1 MTTEPTKASSPVVLV
16 DDLHVRFVSRDLDL
30 PVVSGVSFA
39 LHPRET
45 LCLLGESGSGKSVTM
60 RALMRLLPDSARLS
74 GRIVIDGQEVL
85 ALDEQRLRGL
95 RGKSVAMIFQEPMT
109 ALDPVF
115 TVGRQIAETAVFHEG
130 ISYRAAD
137 RRALEL
143 LEMVQVPSPKRRLAA
158 YPHELSGGL
167 RQRMMI
173 AMALACRPK
182 VLLADEPTTALDATV
197 QIQIL
202 LLLRELQKELGMAT
216 IVVTHDLG
224 VACETADRVAVMY
237 AGRFVETGPV
247 VSLMDAP
254 QHPYTLGL
262 LNSTVHGQARG
273 TRLNPIV
280 GSPPDLASLPPGC
293 SFAARC
299 VDAWETCSAQAPRL
313 RISGDRTVRC
323 HKYNESD
330 PPLSSTAAS

>member
-1 MTTEPTKASSPVVLV
+1 MTHDPSSPLVQV
-16 DDLHVRFVSRDLDL
+16 DDLRVRFVSRDLDL

-39 LHPRET
+39 LQARET

-60 RALMRLLPDSARLS
+60 RALMRLLPPTARLS
-74 GRIVIDGQEVL
+74 GRVLVDGQDVL
-85 ALDEQRLRGL
+85 SLDDRGLRRL

-115 TVGRQIAETAVFHEG
+115 TVGRQIAETILSHEDVSHG
-130 ISYRAAD
+130 AAD

-143 LEMVQVPSPKRRLAA
+143 LEMVQVPSAKRRLAA

-173 AMALACRPK
+173 AMALASRPK

-202 LLLRELQKELGMAT
+202 LLLRELQKELGMAV

-247 VSLMDAP
+247 ADLMETP
-254 QHPYTLGL
+254 QHPYTRGL
-262 LNSTVHGQARG
+262 MNSTVHGQARG
-273 TRLNPIV
+273 TRLTTIE
-280 GSPPDLASLPPGC
+280 GAPPDLASLPAGC
-293 SFAARC
+293 SFAPRC
-299 VDAWETCSAQAPRL
+299 SDAWDACTAAMPPAHRA
-313 RISGDRTVRC
+313 GDRTVRC
-323 HKYNESD
+323 HRYSQEAPS
-330 PPLSSTAAS
+330 PGR

>member
-1 MTTEPTKASSPVVLV
+1 MTIESKAPIVQV
-16 DDLHVRFVSRDLDL
+16 DNLHVRFVSRDLDL
-30 PVVSGVSFA
+30 PVVSGVSFSLA
-39 LHPRET
+39 PRET
-45 LCLLGESGSGKSVTM
+45 LCFLGESGSGKSVTM
-60 RALMRLLPDSARLS
+60 RALMRLLPASARLS
-74 GRIVIDGQEVL
+74 GRVIVDGEDVL
-85 ALDEQRLRGL
+85 VLDESRLQRL

-115 TVGRQIAETAVFHEG
+115 TVGHQIAETVVCHEG

-137 RRALEL
+137 KRALEL
-143 LEMVQVPSPKRRLAA
+143 LELVQVPSARRRLSA

-202 LLLRELQKELGMAT
+202 LLLRELQKELGMAM

-247 VSLMDAP
+247 TTMMEAP
-254 QHPYTLGL
+254 RHPYTLGL
-262 LNSTVHGQARG
+262 MNSTVHGQPRG
-273 TRLNPIV
+273 SRLRTIE

-293 SFAARC
+293 SFAPRC
-299 VDAWETCSAQAPRL
+299 GYAWDACTAAAPGAYL
-313 RISGDRTVRC
+313 VEDRAVRC
-323 HKYNESD
+323 HRYAEGD
-330 PPLSSTAAS
+330 AL

>member
-1 MTTEPTKASSPVVLV
+1 MTHVSSSPAVEVEN
-16 DDLHVRFVSRDLDL
+16 LHVRFVSRDLDL

-39 LHPRET
+39 LHAGET
-45 LCLLGESGSGKSVTM
+45 HCFLGESGSGKSVTM
-60 RALMRLLPDSARLS
+60 RALMRLLPPTARLS
-74 GRIVIDGQEVL
+74 GRVLVDGQDVL
-85 ALDEQRLRGL
+85 SLDDRGLRRL
-95 RGKSVAMIFQEPMT
+95 RGKSVAMVFQEPMT

-115 TVGRQIAETAVFHEG
+115 TVGRQIAETIVSHED
-130 ISYRAAD
+130 ISRGAAD

-143 LEMVQVPSPKRRLAA
+143 LEMVQVPSAKRRLAA

-173 AMALACRPK
+173 AIALASRPK

-247 VSLMDAP
+247 ADLMETP
-254 QHPYTLGL
+254 RHPYTRGL
-262 LNSTVHGQARG
+262 MSSTVHGQARG
-273 TRLNPIV
+273 TRLSTIE
-280 GSPPDLASLPPGC
+280 GAPPDLASLPAGC
-293 SFAARC
+293 SFAPRC
-299 VDAWETCSAQAPRL
+299 TEAWGACTAAMPSALQA
-313 RISGDRTVRC
+313 GARTVLC
-323 HKYNESD
+323 HKYAQEA
-330 PPLSSTAAS
+330 PAPGR